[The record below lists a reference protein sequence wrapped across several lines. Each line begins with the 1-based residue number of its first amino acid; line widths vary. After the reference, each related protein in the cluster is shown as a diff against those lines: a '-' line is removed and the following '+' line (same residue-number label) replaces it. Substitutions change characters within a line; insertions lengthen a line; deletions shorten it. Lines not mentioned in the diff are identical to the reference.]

1 MKTPKEAKKRKVV
14 EVYNTKIIF
23 SRVLYLNSTDK
34 IKINDLFSYEVAPI
48 PTSLF
53 KDAGEGRYSTSKVD
67 LKNAL
72 KVAVSERN
80 IIPKATLIDGCARM
94 HSTLHWLKGVKVS
107 DLLIALRSSITKV
120 LSQSDVYL
128 VFNRYKYYL
137 TRQA

>member
-14 EVYNTKIIF
+14 ELYNTKIIF

-53 KDAGEGRYSTSKVD
+53 KDAGDGRYSTSKVD

-80 IIPKATLIDGCARM
+80 IIPKATLTDGCARM
-94 HSTLHWLKGVKVS
+94 HSTLHWLKGVTVS

>member
-1 MKTPKEAKKRKVV
+1 MRTPKEAKKRKVV

-48 PTSLF
+48 PSSLF

-72 KVAVSERN
+72 KVAVSVRN

-94 HSTLHWLKGVKVS
+94 HSTLRWLKGVKLS
-107 DLLIALRSSITKV
+107 NLLIALRSSITNV

>member
-48 PTSLF
+48 PISLF

-72 KVAVSERN
+72 KVAVSVRN

-94 HSTLHWLKGVKVS
+94 HSTLRWLKGVKLS
-107 DLLIALRSSITKV
+107 NLLIAFRSSITKV

>member
-53 KDAGEGRYSTSKVD
+53 KDAGDGRYSTSKVD

-80 IIPKATLIDGCARM
+80 IIPKATLIDVCARM
-94 HSTLHWLKGVKVS
+94 HSKLHWLKGVTVS
-107 DLLIALRSSITKV
+107 DLLISLRSSITKV